1 MALCRA
7 AAADGIT
14 SIVATPHVLRESWIN
29 DDAGV
34 RDQLVLKLN
43 TLLGGTPAI
52 LPGCEYWFSA
62 EVLDLLGNEGNT
74 NGPITCLNRS
84 RYLLVEFPAN
94 QVLESAEAVFH
105 ELSVL
110 DIVPVIAHPERN
122 LVFARDPERLARL
135 LERGALAQVT
145 AASLVGDFGLRA
157 QHVADELLRLGLVS
171 VIASDSHSVKARPPR
186 MTAAREKVRKQ
197 WGAEVAKGL
206 FEANPE
212 AIIQSAPLPWP
223 G

>member
-1 MALCRA
+1 VALCRA
-7 AAADGIT
+7 AAADGVT

-29 DDAGV
+29 DDAAV
-34 RDQLVLKLN
+34 RDELVLKLN

-62 EVLDLLGNEGNT
+62 EVLDLLAKGKS
-74 NGPITCLNRS
+74 GPITRLNRS

-122 LVFARDPERLARL
+122 LVLARDPERLARL
-135 LERGALAQVT
+135 MERGAIAQVT
-145 AASLVGDFGLRA
+145 AASVVGDFGHKA
-157 QHVADELLRLGLVS
+157 QHAAEEFLKLGLVS
-171 VIASDSHSVKARPPR
+171 VIASDSHSVEMRPPR
-186 MTAAREKVRKQ
+186 MSAAREKVRKHF
-197 WGAEVAKGL
+197 GAEVEKGL
-206 FEANPE
+206 FDANPE
-212 AIIQSAPLPWP
+212 AIVRSAPLPWP
-223 G
+223 VA